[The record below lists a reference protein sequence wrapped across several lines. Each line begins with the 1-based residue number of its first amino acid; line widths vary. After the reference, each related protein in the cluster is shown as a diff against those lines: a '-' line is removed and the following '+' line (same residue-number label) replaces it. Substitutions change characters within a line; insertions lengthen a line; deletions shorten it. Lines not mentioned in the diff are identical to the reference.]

1 MHSRFRYD
9 DIDYFLGGEE
19 PDKNGNIIKPDW
31 NLNPELKA
39 SVLNR
44 YAKES
49 TSWIQSNVHIF

>member
-49 TSWIQSNVHIF
+49 TS